1 MDISI
6 ALENLGAGTP
16 FDYSGSLTG
25 NDEAT
30 YNALTWNDGRTK
42 PAWAAVT
49 AEWAVYELSDAKVAR
64 IAVMKAAFNADVSAG
79 FTTNSILMDADEGH
93 ISRFKVGY
101 DLAILESEA
110 TMDIIDF
117 NNATQAAIDVAD
129 ALTMIRA
136 LGVNARTKRF
146 QLQARRTSI
155 NAAATVNDVNAINW

>member
-1 MDISI
+1 MIKLHYDNQTNKI
-6 ALENLGAGTP
+6 LGAYA
-16 FDYSGSLTG
+16 D
-25 NDEAT
+25 ND
-30 YNALTWNDGRTK
+30 NAPEPNITVDDD
-42 PAWAAVT
+42 AWVEYDT
-49 AEWAVYELSDAKVAR
+49 VENGELVHNGISLSDAKIVR
-64 IAVMKAAFNADVSAG
+64 IAVMKVAYNSDIGAG
-79 FTTNSILMDADEGH
+79 VTTNSILMDADEEH

-117 NNATQAAIDVAD
+117 NNTTQADIAVAD

-155 NAAATVNDVNAINW
+155 NAAANVNDVNAITW